1 MSRRQTDLEPGVEPD
16 AGEPEYGAPNGRP
29 PTPPPSWRPDTRP
42 PTGPPND
49 GPPSERPP
57 TERRPPSG
65 GGTSPSLRWVPW
77 IVLALIAAAF
87 VVSSLAGGSSSKADL
102 TYSQFVNQVDNDNV
116 KSIDFNKS
124 TGSISGKFNNAVNGK
139 TEFSSSGPKDNL
151 PDPLLSTIKKKSIDF
166 NYVDTGSNI
175 LGDILLWVL
184 PLILIIGLFVWMSRR
199 AQGQMGAVMNI
210 GKSRAKVYNTEKPK
224 TTFADVA
231 GYGPV
236 KQEISEVV
244 DFLKNPGKF
253 KEIGARIPKGVLL
266 VGPPGTGKTLIA
278 RAVAGE
284 AGVPFVSVT
293 GSDFMEMFVGVGAAR
308 VRDLF
313 QTARKQAPAIIFVD
327 EIDSIGRKRGA
338 GLGGG
343 HDEREQTLNQ
353 MLAEMDGFEATEG
366 IVMMAATNRP
376 DVLDPALLRP
386 GRFDRQIM
394 VPLPTQEERRD
405 ILVVHFKDKKMSSD
419 VDVNIVARG
428 TPGMAGA
435 DLANLVNEA
444 ALFAVRRGDNEIHA
458 NDFDDA
464 RDRVLMGLRRPS
476 IVMNDLEKEHTAYH
490 EAGHAVAAYVFEHAD
505 PVHKVTILPTGMAL
519 GMTQQMPVEERYS
532 HDKEYLARLAGR
544 VHGRARGRGDHVRHQ
559 IDRRPERPRARHRDR
574 PPHGAGVGHERSH
587 RADGLGL
594 RGRGLPGRGPR
605 AHPRL
610 LRRDRPGD
618 RRRGRAHPARRG
630 EPHPRHPLRAPA
642 RSGRGGRGAA
652 RAGDRRRRRG
662 LQPRRHRDG
671 PQERWAPD
679 GVAGRRL
686 RGDRRDERRRRLALR
701 LRRVAGRSDPL
712 ATRPR
717 RGRVPGCSPGR
728 ATRRPPPRDRWR

>member
-16 AGEPEYGAPNGRP
+16 TGEPEYGAPNGRP
-29 PTPPPSWRPDTRP
+29 PTPPPSWRPDSRP
-42 PTGPPND
+42 PSGPPND
-49 GPPSERPP
+49 GPPGERP
-57 TERRPPSG
+57 TERRPASG
-65 GGTSPSLRWVPW
+65 GSSSPSLRWVPW

-102 TYSQFVNQVDNDNV
+102 TYSQFVNQVDDNNV
-116 KSIDFNKS
+116 KTIDFNKS
-124 TGSISGKFNNAVNGK
+124 TGSISGKFENPVNGK

-151 PDPLLSTIKKKSIDF
+151 PDPLLSTIKKKGIDF
-166 NYVDTGSNI
+166 NYVDEGSNI

-210 GKSRAKVYNTEKPK
+210 GRSRAKVYNTEKPK
-224 TTFADVA
+224 TTFNDVA

-236 KQEISEVV
+236 KQEIAEVV

-394 VPLPTQEERRD
+394 VPLPTQDERRD
-405 ILVVHFKDKKMSSD
+405 ILEVHFKDKKISPD

-490 EAGHAVAAYVFEHAD
+490 EAGHTVAAYVFEHAD

-532 HDKEYLARLAGR
+532 HDKEYLRDSLGVFMGGR
-544 VHGRARGRGDHVRHQ
+544 VAEEIMFGTKSTGAQNDLVRATEIARRMVREWGMSDRIGPMAWGSEGAVFLGEDLVHTRDYSDETARV
-559 IDRRPERPRARHRDR
+559 IDEEVERILRDEENRTRATLTEHRAGLVAVAEKLLEQETVDGAEVSNLVDIAMGHKSGGPRRAL
-574 PPHGAGVGHERSH
+574 
-587 RADGLGL
+587 RADGSEEIVETS
-594 RGRGLPGRGPR
+594 
-605 AHPRL
+605 
-610 LRRDRPGD
+610 GD
-618 RRRGRAHPARRG
+618 
-630 EPHPRHPLRAPA
+630 
-642 RSGRGGRGAA
+642 
-652 RAGDRRRRRG
+652 GDS
-662 LQPRRHRDG
+662 L
-671 PQERWAPD
+671 
-679 GVAGRRL
+679 
-686 RGDRRDERRRRLALR
+686 
-701 LRRVAGRSDPL
+701 SDY
-712 ATRPR
+712 
-717 RGRVPGCSPGR
+717 VE
-728 ATRRPPPRDRWR
+728 